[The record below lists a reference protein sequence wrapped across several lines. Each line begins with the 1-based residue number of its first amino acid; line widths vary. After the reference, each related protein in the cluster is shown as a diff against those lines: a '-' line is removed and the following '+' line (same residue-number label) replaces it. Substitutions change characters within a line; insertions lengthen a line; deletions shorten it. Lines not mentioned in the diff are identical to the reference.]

1 MDRQAMEAEPQRGWA
16 AAFHPRLPARLQA
29 DLLGR
34 LAITL
39 NAGLD
44 LRKAW
49 VAEVRRMP
57 PRWRPRLERGTVALQ
72 SGNQLSEALA
82 VTGLFSPLVLGMVAV
97 GDRTGRDVDT
107 LRELARVIE
116 HGVRTARQLRSSL
129 AWPLFQFVLALGVM
143 GLLIVIAGMI
153 TLEGGKPF
161 DLLGFGLVGIP
172 GLIRFGLI
180 LAGLAVLG
188 GVSFRLLLASWRAH
202 GPVRRLLDWLPLI
215 GPAAQAGE
223 AAAWSRAASLAAGAG
238 LDAGRLMELSG
249 SVAPGLAVD
258 ARWIEARLLAG
269 DTLSEA
275 LRASGRFPLTLVEA
289 VAVGETSG
297 TTAEVLARL
306 SDQFAEDARRGFEA
320 AAKAAG
326 GGVWLAVAGLIVLV
340 VFRVFSFYVGMIQD
354 AARGI

>member
-1 MDRQAMEAEPQRGWA
+1 MESQPNRLGLFSRQ
-16 AAFHPRLPARLQA
+16 LPARLQA

-49 VAEVRRMP
+49 AAEVRRMP
-57 PRWRPRLERGTVALQ
+57 ARWQPRLRQGSEALE
-72 SGNQLSEALA
+72 SGRMLSEALA
-82 VTGLFSPLVLGMVAV
+82 ATGLFPPLVLGMVSV
-97 GDRTGRDVDT
+97 GDLTGRDVDT

-129 AWPLFQFVLALGVM
+129 AWPVFQLVLALGVM
-143 GLLIVIAGMI
+143 GLLIVLAGMI
-153 TLEGGKPF
+153 RLEGGKPF
-161 DLLGFGLVGIP
+161 DLLGLGLVGIP

-180 LAGLAVLG
+180 LAGLAVAG
-188 GVSFRLLLASWRAH
+188 TIGFRLLLASWRAH
-202 GPVRRLLDWLPLI
+202 GPVRQLLDWLPLI
-215 GPAAQAGE
+215 GPAARASE
-223 AAAWSRAASLAAGAG
+223 VAAWSRAASLAAGAG
-238 LDAGRLMELSG
+238 LDAGRLVQLAG
-249 SVAPGLAVD
+249 SVAPGLAIEP
-258 ARWIEARLLAG
+258 RWIEGRLLAG
-269 DTLSEA
+269 DTLADA
-275 LRASGRFPLTLVEA
+275 LQASGRFPTVLTEG

-306 SDQFAEDARRGFEA
+306 SDQFADDARRGFEA

-340 VFRVFSFYVGMIQD
+340 IYRVFSFYVDMIQD
-354 AARGI
+354 AARI

>member
-1 MDRQAMEAEPQRGWA
+1 MEQELSPGWRGV
-16 AAFHPRLPARLQA
+16 FSPRLPPRLQA

-49 VAEVRRMP
+49 AAEVRRMP
-57 PRWRPRLERGTVALQ
+57 ARWRPRLEQGTIALQ

-82 VTGLFSPLVLGMVAV
+82 ATGLFPPLVIGMVAV

-107 LRELARVIE
+107 LRELAQVIE
-116 HGVRTARQLRSSL
+116 HGVRTTRQLRSSL
-129 AWPLFQFVLALGVM
+129 AWPAFQLVLALAVM

-161 DLLGFGLVGIP
+161 DLLGLGLVGIP
-172 GLIRFGLI
+172 GLIRFVLI
-180 LAGLAVLG
+180 LAGLAVAG
-188 GVSFRLLLASWRAH
+188 GFGFQLLLASWRAH
-202 GPVRRLLDWLPLI
+202 GSVRRLLEWLPLV
-215 GPAAQAGE
+215 GPAARAGE
-223 AAAWSRAASLAAGAG
+223 AAAWSRAAGLAAGAG
-238 LDAGRLMELSG
+238 LDAGRLMELAG

-258 ARWIEARLLAG
+258 PRWIEGRLLAG

-275 LRASGRFPLTLVEA
+275 LRASGRFPVTLVEG

-306 SDQFAEDARRGFEA
+306 SDQFADDARRGFEA

-354 AARGI
+354 AARGF

>member
-1 MDRQAMEAEPQRGWA
+1 MESQPNRLGVFSRQ
-16 AAFHPRLPARLQA
+16 LPARLQA

-49 VAEVRRMP
+49 AAEVRRMP
-57 PRWRPRLERGTVALQ
+57 ARWQPRLRQGSEALE
-72 SGNQLSEALA
+72 SGRMLSEALA
-82 VTGLFSPLVLGMVAV
+82 ATGLFPPLVLGMVSV
-97 GDRTGRDVDT
+97 GDLTGRDVDT

-129 AWPLFQFVLALGVM
+129 AWPVFQLVLALGVM
-143 GLLIVIAGMI
+143 GLLIVLAGMI
-153 TLEGGKPF
+153 RLEGGKPF
-161 DLLGFGLVGIP
+161 DLLGLGLVGIP

-180 LAGLAVLG
+180 LAGLAVAG
-188 GVSFRLLLASWRAH
+188 TIGFRLLPASWRAH

-215 GPAAQAGE
+215 GPAAQASE

-238 LDAGRLMELSG
+238 LDAGRLVQLAG
-249 SVAPGLAVD
+249 SVAPGLAIEP
-258 ARWIEARLLAG
+258 RWIEGRLLAG
-269 DTLSEA
+269 DTLADA
-275 LRASGRFPLTLVEA
+275 LQASGRFPTVLIEG

-306 SDQFAEDARRGFEA
+306 SDQFADDARRGFEA

-340 VFRVFSFYVGMIQD
+340 IYRVFSFYVGMIQD
-354 AARGI
+354 AARI

>member
-1 MDRQAMEAEPQRGWA
+1 MEAEPHQDRA
-16 AAFHPRLPARLQA
+16 AMFRPRLPARLQA

-49 VAEVRRMP
+49 GAEVRRMP
-57 PRWRPRLERGTVALQ
+57 ARWQSRLERGTVALE
-72 SGNQLSEALA
+72 SGNLLSEALA
-82 VTGLFSPLVLGMVAV
+82 ATGLFPPLVLGMVAV

-107 LRELARVIE
+107 LRELSRVIE
-116 HGVRTARQLRSSL
+116 HGVRTTRQLRSSL
-129 AWPLFQFVLALGVM
+129 AWPAFQLLLALAVM

-153 TLEGGKPF
+153 RLEGGKPF

-180 LAGLAVLG
+180 LAGLALA
-188 GVSFRLLLASWRAH
+188 GVFSFRLLLTSWRAH

-215 GPAAQAGE
+215 GPAARAGE
-223 AAAWSRAASLAAGAG
+223 AAAWSRAASLAAGGG
-238 LDAGRLMELSG
+238 LDAGRLVELGG

-258 ARWIEARLLAG
+258 PRWIEGRLLAG

-275 LRASGRFPLTLVEA
+275 LRASGRFPLTLIEG